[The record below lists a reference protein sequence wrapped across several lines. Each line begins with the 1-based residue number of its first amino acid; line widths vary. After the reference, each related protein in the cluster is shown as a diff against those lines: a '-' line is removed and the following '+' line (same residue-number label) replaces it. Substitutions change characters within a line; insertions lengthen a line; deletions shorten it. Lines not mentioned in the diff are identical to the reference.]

1 MTQSFLKST
10 DFSRDEAAALFR
22 LTAELK
28 AQRGKGHIEPLKGQ
42 TWAML
47 FHKSSTRTRI
57 SFEVGVYELGGHPM
71 ILDPNSLQLGRG
83 ESVEDT
89 ARVMS
94 RYLHGIIIRT
104 YEQALLDSFDAAGSI
119 PVVNALTNEL
129 HPCQIYTDAFT
140 LIERWSEPG
149 KADLSSL
156 AGRQICFVGDCASNM
171 AHSWI
176 LASALFGI
184 QLHLTGPKAYG
195 PLPFIGE
202 LLKSAGLEPTWQFSD
217 DAKAAVEGSDM
228 VYTDVWVSMGDE
240 DEKEQRLRDFMPYQV
255 NRDLMS
261 VAKPDAYFMHCLPA
275 HEGEEVSAEV
285 LNDPRSIIFDQAE
298 NRLHTQKA
306 ILAGLA
312 DRSLLG

>member
-10 DFSRDEAAALFR
+10 DFTRDEAAAVFR
-22 LTAELK
+22 LAADLK
-28 AQRGKGHIEPLKGQ
+28 AQRGKGHIQPLKGQ

-57 SFEVGVYELGGHPM
+57 SFEVGIHELGGHPM

-83 ESVEDT
+83 ETVEDT
-89 ARVMS
+89 AKVMS

-104 YEQALLDSFDAAGSI
+104 FEQALLDRFDEAGTI

-140 LIERWSEPG
+140 LIERWSDPG
-149 KADLSSL
+149 KADLNSL
-156 AGRQICFVGDCASNM
+156 RGRQICFVGDCASNM

-176 LASALFGI
+176 LASALFGMR
-184 QLHLTGPKAYG
+184 LHLTGPAAYQ
-195 PLPFIGE
+195 PKPFVNK
-202 LLKSAGLEPTWQFSD
+202 LLGLAGLESNWTFSD
-217 DAKAAVEGSDM
+217 DPAAAVEGSEM

-255 NRDLMS
+255 NRQLMAR
-261 VAKPDAYFMHCLPA
+261 AKSDAFFMHCLPA
-275 HEGEEVSAEV
+275 HEGEEVTAEV
-285 LNDPRSIIFDQAE
+285 LNDPRSIVFDQAE

-312 DRSLLG
+312 DRSLLD